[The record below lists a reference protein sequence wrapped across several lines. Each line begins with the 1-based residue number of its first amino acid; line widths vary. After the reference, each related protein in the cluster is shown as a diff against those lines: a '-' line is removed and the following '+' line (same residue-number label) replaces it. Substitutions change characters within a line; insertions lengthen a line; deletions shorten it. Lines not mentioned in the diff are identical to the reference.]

1 MVINQIQII
10 TTREEIQEI
19 IDKAIMVAFEKL
31 NTHASVI
38 AISKNEQPVTAKVLS
53 QFLSISQPTL
63 IRWRKKGKI
72 PYLKVGG
79 RILYQKTAVITALE
93 NKNKRI

>member
-1 MVINQIQII
+1 MRIDQIQII
-10 TTREEIQEI
+10 TTHEELQEL
-19 IDKAIMVAFEKL
+19 IDKAVMLAFEKL
-31 NTHASVI
+31 NTQSSVI

-72 PYLKVGG
+72 PYLKLGG
-79 RILYQKTAVITALE
+79 RILYQKSAVITAME
-93 NKNKRI
+93 SKRI

>member
-1 MVINQIQII
+1 MRIDQIQII
-10 TTREEIQEI
+10 TTREEIQEM
-19 IDKAIMVAFEKL
+19 IDKAVMVAFEKL
-31 NTHASVI
+31 NTHASVV

-72 PYLKVGG
+72 PYLKIGG
-79 RILYQKTAVITALE
+79 RILYRKSEVMTAMEV
-93 NKNKRI
+93 KK